1 MSIDRRAQEFWSY
14 AITRNRGRDAVA
26 EELFSTY
33 VMLEMNPLVLRHI
46 GRFYGGEVARAA
58 G

>member
-1 MSIDRRAQEFWSY
+1 MSIDRRAEDFWSY
-14 AITRNRGRDAVA
+14 ATTRNRGRDAVA

-33 VMLEMNPLVLRHI
+33 RMLETNLMVLRHI
-46 GRFYGGEVARAA
+46 GRFYGSEVARAA